1 MPDSTLSPTIEAEV
15 PSAAKASSAA
25 KAPEDKSEDRQ
36 YDAAMRPRSFDE
48 YVGQA
53 HVKEALKIALD
64 AAKMRNESI
73 EHVLIY
79 GGPGLGKTT
88 LAHIIAN
95 HLSAPLRVTS
105 GPAIER
111 AGDLAAI
118 LTNLEPGSVLFID
131 ECHRLPKTVEEIL
144 YPAMED
150 RALDLVIGKGP
161 GARTLRIDLP
171 PFTLVAATTRLSL
184 LSSPLRD
191 RFGHHFH
198 IDAYNQEDIAE
209 ILRRNSVRLGLE
221 HIAPDALSL
230 IASRARGTPRIA
242 NRILKRIRDIAQVES
257 TAQLDRS
264 FVSGALE
271 RLHIDPLGLDAVDRK
286 LLDSLTGVF
295 NGGPVGLQAWAAATA
310 QEMSTIEEIYEPF
323 LLQLGLVDRTAR
335 GRVATKRAYEHLGK
349 NMPEV
354 QQPLL

>member
-1 MPDSTLSPTIEAEV
+1 MSDITLSPTVDAEV
-15 PSAAKASSAA
+15 
-25 KAPEDKSEDRQ
+25 Q
-36 YDAAMRPRSFDE
+36 YDAAMRPRTFDE
-48 YVGQA
+48 YVGQT
-53 HVKEALKIALD
+53 HVKEALTIALD
-64 AAKMRNESI
+64 AATMRNESI

-95 HLSAPLRVTS
+95 HMGAPLRVTS

-118 LTNLEPGSVLFID
+118 LTNLEPRSVLFID

-198 IDAYNQEDIAE
+198 IDAYNQGDIAE
-209 ILRRNSVRLGLE
+209 ILRRNSIRLG
-221 HIAPDALSL
+221 IGSMAPDALEL
-230 IASRARGTPRIA
+230 VASRSRGTPRIA
-242 NRILKRIRDIAQVES
+242 NRLLKRIRDIAQIERVDH
-257 TAQLDRS
+257 LDRD
-264 FVSGALE
+264 FVKNALD

-286 LLDSLTGVF
+286 LLDSLINVF
-295 NGGPVGLQAWAAATA
+295 DGGPVGVQAWAAATA

-323 LLQLGLVDRTAR
+323 LLQCGLVDRTAR

-349 NMPEV
+349 AMPA
-354 QQPLL
+354 QQVNLL

>member
-1 MPDSTLSPTIEAEV
+1 MPDITLSPTVDAEV
-15 PSAAKASSAA
+15 
-25 KAPEDKSEDRQ
+25 Q

-48 YVGQA
+48 YVGQT

-64 AAKMRNESI
+64 AAAMRKETI

-79 GGPGLGKTT
+79 GAPGLGKTT

-95 HLSAPLRVTS
+95 HTGSPLRVTS

-161 GARTLRIDLP
+161 SARTLRIDLP
-171 PFTLVAATTRLSL
+171 AFTLVAATTRLSL

-198 IDAYNQEDIAE
+198 IDHYTSEDIAE
-209 ILRRNSVRLGLE
+209 ILRRNSAKLSISVSPDGL
-221 HIAPDALSL
+221 AL
-230 IASRARGTPRIA
+230 IADRARGTPRVA
-242 NRILKRIRDIAQVES
+242 NRILKRVRDIAQVES
-257 TAQLDRS
+257 TAQLDRP
-264 FVSGALE
+264 FVQAALE
-271 RLHIDPLGLDAVDRK
+271 RLHIDPIGLDDIDRK
-286 LLDSLTGVF
+286 LLEALLRTF

-310 QEMSTIEEIYEPF
+310 QEMSTIEEIYEPY
-323 LLQLGLVDRTAR
+323 LLQCGFVDRTAR
-335 GRVATKRAYEHLGK
+335 GRVATQKAYEHLRVPLPRGQ
-349 NMPEV
+349 E
-354 QQPLL
+354 PLL

>member
-1 MPDSTLSPTIEAEV
+1 M
-15 PSAAKASSAA
+15 
-25 KAPEDKSEDRQ
+25 
-36 YDAAMRPRSFDE
+36 
-48 YVGQA
+48 
-53 HVKEALKIALD
+53 
-64 AAKMRNESI
+64 
-73 EHVLIY
+73 
-79 GGPGLGKTT
+79 
-88 LAHIIAN
+88 
-95 HLSAPLRVTS
+95 SAPLRVTS

-191 RFGHHFH
+191 RFGHHLH
-198 IDAYNQEDIAE
+198 IDAYRQEDIAE
-209 ILRRNSVRLGLE
+209 ILRRNSLRLG
-221 HIAPDALSL
+221 IASIEPAALTL
-230 IASRARGTPRIA
+230 IATRSRGTPRIA
-242 NRILKRIRDIAQVES
+242 NRLLKRIRDIAQIERIGD
-257 TAQLDRS
+257 LDIE
-264 FVSGALE
+264 FVTQALV
-271 RLHIDPLGLDAVDRK
+271 RLNIDPLGLDNVDRK
-286 LLDSLTGVF
+286 LLDSLINVF
-295 NGGPVGLQAWAAATA
+295 DGGPVGLQAWAAATA

-323 LLQLGLVDRTAR
+323 LLQCGLVDRTAR

-349 NMPEV
+349 TQP
-354 QQPLL
+354 QQQENLL

>member
-1 MPDSTLSPTIEAEV
+1 MIPSNHMPDVTLTTVVEAEV
-15 PSAAKASSAA
+15 
-25 KAPEDKSEDRQ
+25 Q

-48 YVGQA
+48 YVGQT
-53 HVKEALKIALD
+53 HVKEALKIALE
-64 AAKMRNESI
+64 AAKMRDESI

-95 HLSAPLRVTS
+95 HMGAPLRVTS

-118 LTNLEPGSVLFID
+118 LTNLEPRSVLFID

-191 RFGHHFH
+191 RFGHHLH
-198 IDAYNQEDIAE
+198 IDAYRQEDIAE
-209 ILRRNSVRLGLE
+209 ILRRNSLRLGITSIE
-221 HIAPDALSL
+221 PSALTL
-230 IASRARGTPRIA
+230 IATRSRGTPRIA
-242 NRILKRIRDIAQVES
+242 NRLLKRIRDIAQIERVGD
-257 TAQLDRS
+257 LDTD
-264 FVSGALE
+264 FVTQALV
-271 RLHIDPLGLDAVDRK
+271 RLNIDPLGLDNVDRK
-286 LLDSLTGVF
+286 LLDSLINVF
-295 NGGPVGLQAWAAATA
+295 DGGPVGLQAWAAATA

-323 LLQLGLVDRTAR
+323 LLQCGLVDRTAR

-349 NMPEV
+349 TMPV
-354 QQPLL
+354 AQQPLL

>member
-1 MPDSTLSPTIEAEV
+1 MTDVTIAVAETQHSSPANASPDT
-15 PSAAKASSAA
+15 
-25 KAPEDKSEDRQ
+25 Q
-36 YDAAMRPRSFDE
+36 YDAAMRPKTLDE
-48 YVGQA
+48 YVGQSA
-53 HVKEALKIALD
+53 IKDGLRLALD
-64 AAKMRNESI
+64 AAMIRKESI

-88 LAHIIAN
+88 LAHIIA
-95 HLSAPLRVTS
+95 HHMSAPLRVTS

-118 LTNLEPGSVLFID
+118 LTNLEPGSVLFVD

-184 LSSPLRD
+184 LSAPLRD

-198 IDAYNQEDIAE
+198 IDHYTQEDVAE
-209 ILRRNSVRLGLE
+209 IVRRNSQRLGL
-221 HIAPDALSL
+221 AMTNSARLL
-230 IASRARGTPRIA
+230 VASRSRGTPRIA
-242 NRILKRIRDIAQVES
+242 NRILKRIRDLAQVS
-257 TAQLDRS
+257 GQGMLDEQ
-264 FVSGALE
+264 FVDSAFR
-271 RLHIDPLGLDAVDRK
+271 RLNIDPLGLDGVDRK
-286 LLDSLTGVF
+286 LLDTLISVF
-295 NGGPVGLQAWAAATA
+295 QGGPVGLQAWAAATA

-349 NMPEV
+349 TIPSA
-354 QQPLL
+354 QDQLI